1 MILIRLVLLCFGLP
15 VALIT
20 IGVIWLWLGNK
31 IVGCV
36 FFGG

>member
-1 MILIRLVLLCFGLP
+1 MIFIRLVLLCFGLP

-20 IGVIWLWLGNK
+20 IGVLWLWLGNR
-31 IVGCV
+31 IVSYV

>member
-1 MILIRLVLLCFGLP
+1 MIFIRLVLFCFGLP
-15 VALIT
+15 VALIA

-31 IVGCV
+31 IVGYV